1 MQASVL
7 RAVPGLAS
15 LGDVEIDTPQ
25 PFEVLV
31 RVVACGLCHSDLHIM
46 NGTLLGAVSAPAVLG
61 HEVAGVVERIG
72 SAVTE
77 FSVGDHVVGCT
88 SRYCGHC
95 PQCLEGHTYL
105 CVNRKLVS
113 RDVPR
118 LTLDGE
124 AVAQAGGL
132 GGFAEYILVGQDA
145 LVRVPDEVPLDRAA
159 LLGCA
164 VITGAG
170 SVMNGAKVTAGS
182 SVVVFG
188 CGGIGLNVIQAASI
202 SGAAQVIAVDMSA
215 EKLELATV
223 FGATDIVDIS
233 DGEVVPRILALTR
246 DGVDYAFDC
255 VGRAET
261 VTDAVRVLRPA
272 GTVYMIGV
280 PGPEVRLALPAAEMI
295 FQSKSVRG
303 LLMGANNFKRDIPLL
318 ADLYLR
324 GILKLDELVGER
336 IGLSDVNAAAERMT
350 SGGVARSVVVFD

>member
-1 MQASVL
+1 
-7 RAVPGLAS
+7 
-15 LGDVEIDTPQ
+15 
-25 PFEVLV
+25 
-31 RVVACGLCHSDLHIM
+31 
-46 NGTLLGAVSAPAVLG
+46 
-61 HEVAGVVERIG
+61 
-72 SAVTE
+72 
-77 FSVGDHVVGCT
+77 
-88 SRYCGHC
+88 
-95 PQCLEGHTYL
+95 
-105 CVNRKLVS
+105 
-113 RDVPR
+113 
-118 LTLDGE
+118 
-124 AVAQAGGL
+124 
-132 GGFAEYILVGQDA
+132 
-145 LVRVPDEVPLDRAA
+145 
-159 LLGCA
+159 
-164 VITGAG
+164 
-170 SVMNGAKVTAGS
+170 MNGAKVTAGS